1 MSQSTLETPV
11 ATNAPRLTYD
21 QVTQYY
27 NEGYCVLENA
37 LTPDQLELLRSKCSE
52 LIEEVDAE
60 MDRQGVTEMG
70 IQRKGARYFM
80 GHPSKGHSEL
90 YDFIYSDLMLDSLRK
105 ILGPDVYISHEQYV
119 VKMAASD
126 STFAWHQD
134 SGYVGREHDPYV
146 TCWIALDDVH
156 EKNGPVFLLP
166 FSEHPES
173 LEIIPHEKRMTPSG
187 GHEMV
192 GYQGDKKGLCMTCKA
207 GSIVFF
213 TSRTLHCSGPNES
226 NDQRRVYLVQY
237 GKEPLNRDECAI
249 RHGRPVCERKPDP
262 EFNRRR
268 YGKEA
273 KESKEASKKN

>member
-1 MSQSTLETPV
+1 MSQSTPQAVPTQ
-11 ATNAPRLTYD
+11 NGNRLTYD

-27 NEGYCVLENA
+27 NDGYCVLEDA
-37 LTPDQLELLRSKCSE
+37 LTDDQLELLRSHCSA
-52 LIEEVDAE
+52 LIDNMDAE
-60 MDRQGVTEMG
+60 MDRQGVTELG
-70 IQRKGARYFM
+70 IQRKGARYFL
-80 GHPSKGHSEL
+80 GHPSKERPEL
-90 YDFIYSDLMLDSLRK
+90 YDFIYSDLMLDSIRK
-105 ILGPDVYISHEQYV
+105 ILGPDAYIAHEQYV

-166 FSEHPES
+166 FSEYPES
-173 LEIIPHEKRMTPSG
+173 MELITHRKRSTPSG

-192 GYQGDKKGLCMTCKA
+192 GYEGEKTGKCMTCKA

-213 TSRTLHCSGPNES
+213 TSRTLHCSGANES
-226 NDQRRVYLVQY
+226 NDIRRVYLVQY
-237 GKEPLNRDECAI
+237 GKEHLNRDECAL

-268 YGKEA
+268 YA
-273 KESKEASKKN
+273 KEGEATKKR